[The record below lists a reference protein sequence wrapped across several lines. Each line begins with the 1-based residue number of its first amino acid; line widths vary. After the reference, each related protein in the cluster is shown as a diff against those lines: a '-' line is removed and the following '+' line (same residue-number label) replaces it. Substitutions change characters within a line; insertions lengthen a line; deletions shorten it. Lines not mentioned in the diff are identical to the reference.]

1 MSSNTNKLTF
11 WMIWMVGVVPMAVAF
26 LMYYTGMLSP
36 SNTVNHGVLIKSQ
49 SIAQWQLQYQDKA
62 WQQSSQ
68 WQILHTQ
75 PVQCQSEE
83 CANWSSSLPKVI
95 KLLGKDSDRVVLQ
108 QVGKQKTMLQTN
120 KLSELGEAVW
130 IVDPHGNLVMRYA
143 PELTPR
149 QLLKDLKKL
158 LKVSG
163 IG

>member
-1 MSSNTNKLTF
+1 MSSNTNKVTF
-11 WMIWMVGVVPMAVAF
+11 WLIWLVGVVPMAVAF
-26 LMYYTGMLSP
+26 FMYYTGMLSP
-36 SNTVNHGVLIKSQ
+36 SNTVNHGELIKSQ
-49 SIAQWQLQYQDKA
+49 SLTQWQLQYQDQA

-75 PVQCQSEE
+75 PVPCQSQE
-83 CANWSSSLPKVI
+83 CENWSSTLPNVI

-108 QVGKQKTMLQTN
+108 QVGKLQTMLQTS

-130 IVDPHGNLVMRYA
+130 IVDPNGNLVMRYS
-143 PELTPR
+143 PELTPK
-149 QLLKDLKKL
+149 QLLQDLKKL